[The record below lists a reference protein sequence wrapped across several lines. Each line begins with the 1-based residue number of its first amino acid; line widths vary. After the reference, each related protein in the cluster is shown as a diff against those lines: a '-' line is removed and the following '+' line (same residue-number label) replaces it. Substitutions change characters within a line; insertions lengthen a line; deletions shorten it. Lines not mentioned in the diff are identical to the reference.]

1 MKNRMISRAFTFA
14 LALCAAG
21 SVFALPAAAAASD
34 GGAVKTPALK
44 DVFAKDFLVGA
55 ALERSFYNGSNPARS
70 ALVISQFNAVTPE
83 IAMMWQFI
91 HPEANRYDFASADR
105 CVEFAEKHGLAL
117 SGHMLVWHQLTPAW
131 VFKNADGSPAS
142 RETLLARMREHIRT
156 VVGRYKGRV
165 KSWDVVN
172 EALDDDGSL
181 RDTPWRRI
189 IGDDYIGQAF
199 RFAHEADPDAELYYN
214 DWGIENGKRLEGA
227 LALLRKLKAAG
238 APVSAIGMQEHV
250 NLDYPSAKDVDKAI
264 AEFGKIGLKVLITE
278 LDVDVLPRT
287 PEMDEANVDITRV
300 KKTRPE
306 ENPYAGAGGLPDEM
320 QARLAGRYA
329 ELFEVY
335 LKHRDVIGSVTFW
348 GVTDRE
354 SWLNNWPVSGRVNYP
369 LLFDREGKPKP
380 AFWAMVET
388 AGKRN

>member
-1 MKNRMISRAFTFA
+1 MFFKTLRRLAPIAFLIATA
-14 LALCAAG
+14 LSAADDTAKAH
-21 SVFALPAAAAASD
+21 V
-34 GGAVKTPALK
+34 PALK
-44 DVFAKDFLVGA
+44 DVFARDFLVGA
-55 ALERSFYNGSNPARS
+55 ALERSFYNGTRPERS
-70 ALVISQFNAVTPE
+70 ALVVSQFNAVTPE

-91 HPEANRYDFASADR
+91 HPEENRFDFASADR
-105 CVEFAEKHGLAL
+105 CVDFATKHGLVV

-172 EALDDDGSL
+172 EALDDDGAL

-189 IGDDYIGQAF
+189 IGDDYIEQAF

-214 DWGIENGKRLEGA
+214 DWGVESGKRLEGA

-238 APVSAIGMQEHV
+238 VAVSAIGIQEHV
-250 NLDYPSAKDVDKAI
+250 NLDYPGAKDVDKAI
-264 AEFGKIGLKVLITE
+264 GEFAKIGVRVLITE

-300 KKTRPE
+300 KMTRPE
-306 ENPYAGAGGLPDEM
+306 ENPYAGAGGLPEAM
-320 QARLAGRYA
+320 QARLAKRYA
-329 ELFEVY
+329 ELFAVY
-335 LKHRDVIGSVTFW
+335 LKHRDVIGSVSFW

-354 SWLNNWPVSGRVNYP
+354 SWLNNWPVRGRTN
-369 LLFDREGKPKP
+369 
-380 AFWAMVET
+380 
-388 AGKRN
+388 